1 MVVTVA
7 GPFHPEG
14 FRYLW
19 GRGELAMTKKHDTA
33 QDGFNEAVQRHAY
46 KLLGASVALLLVIGT
61 VAYRA
66 LEDWSWVDSLYFSAV
81 AVTTVGFGDL
91 TPSTDASKLFT
102 VAYVLSGIGIITTFV
117 NLKLQLRAERMG
129 EKRRAKS

>member
-1 MVVTVA
+1 
-7 GPFHPEG
+7 
-14 FRYLW
+14 
-19 GRGELAMTKKHDTA
+19 MTKKHDTA